1 MLNVENLII
10 GAGISGL
17 TFAAN
22 CKEDYLIV
30 EKESSVGGLC
40 RTFYEGDFIWDFA
53 GHFFHFASSE
63 IKSFF
68 ESEISEDDMVKCLK
82 CTDINYYNNIIDY
95 PFQMNIHQLPKSE
108 FIDCLYDL
116 FNKEE
121 EIQKLNYEL
130 NSLNDKLKKLQSQLT
145 NSEADDK
152 LNEEMG
158 NILLEKELNEIHSLT
173 TEIIDIN
180 SEKNTYLNQLEN
192 LFIETNILNKEKIEL
207 QQALYS
213 IEDDFKNIIDGITN
227 EINSVNNLG
236 EPLTKEDIIKLL
248 NYLHKYI
255 LKTIHL
261 LYHKFYKMC

>member
-1 MLNVENLII
+1 MKKKKLYILIAVLTSITFFIIGSLYIKSENLKLNNENLLL
-10 GAGISGL
+10 S
-17 TFAAN
+17 N
-22 CKEDYLIV
+22 KYQEYKNDS
-30 EKESSVGGLC
+30 EKEFNKLNS
-40 RTFYEGDFIWDFA
+40 
-53 GHFFHFASSE
+53 
-63 IKSFF
+63 
-68 ESEISEDDMVKCLK
+68 
-82 CTDINYYNNIIDY
+82 
-95 PFQMNIHQLPKSE
+95 
-108 FIDCLYDL
+108 DL

-152 LNEEMG
+152 LNEEIG
-158 NILLEKELNEIHSLT
+158 NILLEKEILLNEIHSLT

-236 EPLTKEDIIKLL
+236 EPLTKEEIIKLL
-248 NYLHKYI
+248 NY
-255 LKTIHL
+255 
-261 LYHKFYKMC
+261 

>member
-1 MLNVENLII
+1 MKKKKLYILIAVLTSITFFIIGSLYIKSENLKLNNENLLLSNKYQEYKN
-10 GAGISGL
+10 AS
-17 TFAAN
+17 
-22 CKEDYLIV
+22 
-30 EKESSVGGLC
+30 EKE
-40 RTFYEGDFIWDFA
+40 FN
-53 GHFFHFASSE
+53 
-63 IKSFF
+63 K
-68 ESEISEDDMVKCLK
+68 
-82 CTDINYYNNIIDY
+82 IN
-95 PFQMNIHQLPKSE
+95 S
-108 FIDCLYDL
+108 DL

-158 NILLEKELNEIHSLT
+158 NILLEKEILLNEIHSLT

-248 NYLHKYI
+248 NY
-255 LKTIHL
+255 
-261 LYHKFYKMC
+261 